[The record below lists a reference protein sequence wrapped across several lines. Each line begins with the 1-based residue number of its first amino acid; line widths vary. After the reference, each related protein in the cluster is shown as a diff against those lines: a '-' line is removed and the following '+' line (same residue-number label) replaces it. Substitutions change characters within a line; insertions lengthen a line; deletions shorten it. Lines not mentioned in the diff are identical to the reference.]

1 MAGSLQDQLSMFNY
15 WVEKKGLDSALNDYA
30 PDVANDPAVKA
41 ARIQMHNAENALLA
55 RVKELQ
61 DEHLEDD

>member
-1 MAGSLQDQLSMFNY
+1 MAKPLQNQLSMFNY
-15 WVEKKGLDSALNDYA
+15 WVEKKGLEYTLEHFT
-30 PDVANDPAVKA
+30 PDIADDPAVRA
-41 ARIQMHNAENALLA
+41 ALIQMQNAERALLA

>member
-1 MAGSLQDQLSMFNY
+1 MSKPLQNQLSMFNY
-15 WVEKKGLDSALNDYA
+15 WVEKKGLEYTLEHFT
-30 PDVANDPAVKA
+30 PDIADDPAVHA
-41 ARIQMHNAENALLA
+41 ALIQMQNAERALLA

>member
-15 WVEKKGLDSALNDYA
+15 WAEKKGLERTLNDYA

-55 RVKELQ
+55 RVEELKEQ
-61 DEHLEDD
+61 FQEDD